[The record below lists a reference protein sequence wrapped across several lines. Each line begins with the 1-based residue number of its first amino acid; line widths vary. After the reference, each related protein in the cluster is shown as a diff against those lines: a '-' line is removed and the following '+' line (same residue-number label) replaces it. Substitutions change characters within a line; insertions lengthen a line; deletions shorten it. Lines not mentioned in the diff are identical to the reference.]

1 MKSICVKT
9 VLVIVSITLGINT
22 LTFYSG
28 IFYAKQNLS
37 QKLCGCTQWDYKKTK
52 GNDQNEFRDKQ
63 EKTLVFGIKAF
74 NV

>member
-9 VLVIVSITLGINT
+9 VLVIVSITLGINK

-28 IFYAKQNLS
+28 IFSAKQNLS
-37 QKLCGCTQWDYKKTK
+37 QKLCGCIQWDYKKTK
-52 GNDQNEFRDKQ
+52 GNDENEFRDKQ
-63 EKTLVFGIKAF
+63 KKTLVFGIKAF